1 MIDKLKAS
9 KKLYLLI
16 IVMTTAIIGI
26 GLYGILELEKMHKR
40 TQTLYADRVFPL
52 QQLTH
57 TQYNYTVGIL
67 ITAERIKT
75 KDISYAEGIEVINK
89 AEKAIAADWSSYM
102 TTYLTPQENRLAQQ
116 SSALVK
122 QLTKTIQKLKEVLK
136 NDDSLDDSAFI
147 DNELYPQINAISTK
161 LNRLITLQVKVGSEV
176 YTSSNNAYDTAL
188 LESIFLIFIS
198 LLLAF
203 AFSYYL
209 INNVRELI
217 KNLKQNKEKYQ
228 SLLSH
233 AGDPVFLLNKGG
245 YFMEVNNSM
254 CQLLGYA
261 EKELLSMHLSQLFSA
276 EDLEKQ
282 PLQLDLLEEKRTLLL
297 EKRWLRKNGTRVAVE
312 INTRVF
318 DGIGYLAIARDITTR
333 IQTEEALRESE
344 RKYRNIFE
352 NVQDVFFQTDLDS
365 IFLDISPSVAKHLGY
380 TREELIGLGAITL
393 YYNEADRVQA
403 VEIFLAN
410 GELENYE
417 LTFKSKSGEKV
428 FISLNARLIYGA
440 DGSPNHF
447 DGSFR
452 NVTER
457 KRIENELAEHKEQL
471 AIFIEHSPASLAMFD
486 TEMRYIA
493 TSNRWKHENNVQQYN
508 LVGKSHYEIFPDI
521 PQHWRDGHQRC
532 LQGEVEKKEEDS
544 FVRPDGTI
552 DWIRWETR
560 PWYKASGKIGG
571 IIMLTEVI
579 TERKNATELFKQQFE
594 NSPDIILIINRDL
607 KIESIN
613 RGFPGGRTVAELI
626 GLDSISILP
635 EESREIARSSVKA
648 CLKTGL
654 PQESESVMSN
664 GSLVRSRFVPIVF
677 NGEISRVMVI
687 ATDITER
694 RQAREKLKKSEEK
707 HRALIENISDTIIL
721 INDKVEVIYQSPSFG
736 RSAGFTKE
744 ELKGKTI
751 LDFMYPGDVQKSRED
766 FQRAKDSPGIPQH
779 VQYRIIHK
787 QGHYIW
793 IEGTMTNLLHNDS
806 VNAYIVIYRDITE
819 RKIAEQERTSM
830 TADIIQRNKD
840 LEQFAYIISH
850 NLRAPVANVIGITD
864 LLHLPGLSEVEKV
877 EMMEALSLNV
887 TKLDNVIKDLNHILQ
902 VKREVSE
909 KKGVVQLSKLL
920 KDVENSILNMITQ
933 ENVSIKSDF
942 SAIDHL
948 TTLKSYLY
956 SVFFNLIANSI
967 KYKREGVNPKI
978 EVTSELSGNVVTLT
992 FKDNGL
998 GIDLQK
1004 YEDEIFGLYK
1014 RFHLHT
1020 EGKGIGLFMVKTQ
1033 VETLGGKIS
1042 IKSEPNKGSEFIIEF
1057 ETEDLSTP
1065 QLNQLRN

>member
-16 IVMTTAIIGI
+16 IVMTTAIVGI
-26 GLYGILELEKMHKR
+26 GLYGILELKKMHKR

-67 ITAERIKT
+67 MTAQRVKT
-75 KDISYAEGIEVINK
+75 KDISYAEGLELINK
-89 AEKAIAADWSSYM
+89 AEKSIAADWSSYM
-102 TTYLTPQENRLAQQ
+102 TTFLTPQENKLAVQ
-116 SSALVK
+116 SSALIK

-136 NDDSLDDSAFI
+136 NDDLLDDSTFI
-147 DNELYPQINAISTK
+147 DNELYPQINAVSTK
-161 LNRLITLQVKVGSEV
+161 LNRLITLQVRVGSEV

-188 LESIFLIFIS
+188 LESIFLIFLS
-198 LLLAF
+198 LVLAF

-233 AGDPVFLLNKGG
+233 AGDPVFLLNKRG
-245 YFMEVNNSM
+245 YFIEVNNSM
-254 CQLLGYA
+254 CQLLGYT

-282 PLQLDLLEEKRTLLL
+282 PLQLDLLEQKRTLLL
-297 EKRWLRKNGTRVAVE
+297 EKRWLRKDGTRVAVE

-318 DGIGYLAIARDITTR
+318 EGIGYLAIARDITAR

-352 NVQDVFFQTDLDS
+352 NVQDVFYQTSLEG
-365 IFLDISPSVAKHLGY
+365 ILLEVSPSITKHLGY
-380 TREELIGLGAITL
+380 APEEVIGEPTASL
-393 YYNEADRVQA
+393 YYNLEDRTNA
-403 VEIFLAN
+403 LEMIRTD
-410 GELENYE
+410 GEFDDYE
-417 LTFKSKSGEKV
+417 VTFKSKSGEDV
-428 FISLNARLIYGA
+428 FVSMNARLICDA
-440 DGSPNHF
+440 DGKPSHL

-452 NVTER
+452 NITER
-457 KRIENELAEHKEQL
+457 KRIENELAKHKEQL

-493 TSNRWKHENNVQQYN
+493 TSNRWKHENNASEYD
-508 LVGKSHYEIFPDI
+508 LVGKSHYEIFPDV

-532 LQGEVEKKEEDS
+532 LQGAVEKKEEDS
-544 FVRPDGTI
+544 FVHPDGKI

-594 NSPDIILIINRDL
+594 NSPDIILIINRDF

-635 EESREIARSSVKA
+635 EESREIARASVKA
-648 CLKTGL
+648 CLETGL
-654 PQESESVMSN
+654 PQESESAMSN

-677 NGEISRVMVI
+677 HGEISRVMVI

-694 RQAREKLKKSEEK
+694 RQAKEKLKKSEER

-751 LDFMYPGDVQKSRED
+751 LDFMYPADVQKSKED
-766 FQRAKDSPGIPQH
+766 LQKAKDSPGIPQH
-779 VQYRIIHK
+779 IQYRIIHK
-787 QGHYIW
+787 LGHYIW

-864 LLHLPGLSEVEKV
+864 LLHLPGLSEIEKE

-920 KDVENSILNMITQ
+920 KDVEASILNMITQ
-933 ENVSIKSDF
+933 ENVSITSDF

-967 KYKREGVNPKI
+967 KYKRDGVNPQI
-978 EVTSELSGNVVTLT
+978 EVTSELSGNMVTLI
-992 FKDNGL
+992 FRDNGL

-1057 ETEDLSTP
+1057 ETEESQFQ
-1065 QLNQLRN
+1065 QLTN